1 MSNHKHASIQRA
13 AGGASAAGAVVVNG
27 LPRASGKADAEYA
40 RRRWALRDQRP
51 AYDRMR
57 KEGAQASSRVAP
69 QEVFTS
75 CPSSIAETGFFVFP
89 RRNFYEAVYE
99 THQTMAS
106 PL

>member
-1 MSNHKHASIQRA
+1 M
-13 AGGASAAGAVVVNG
+13 V
-27 LPRASGKADAEYA
+27 EA
-40 RRRWALRDQRP
+40 RRKAIAEWASEGEPKSVGEPELALRYKGPVCDSI
-51 AYDRMR
+51 R

-89 RRNFYEAVYE
+89 RRNFYEAAYE

-106 PL
+106 LL

>member
-1 MSNHKHASIQRA
+1 M
-13 AGGASAAGAVVVNG
+13 V
-27 LPRASGKADAEYA
+27 EA
-40 RRRWALRDQRP
+40 RRRAVAEWASEGEPKSVGEPELALRYKRP
-51 AYDRMR
+51 VCIGIR

-106 PL
+106 LL

>member
-1 MSNHKHASIQRA
+1 M
-13 AGGASAAGAVVVNG
+13 V
-27 LPRASGKADAEYA
+27 EA
-40 RRRWALRDQRP
+40 RRRAVAEWASEGKPKSVGEPELALRYKRP
-51 AYDRMR
+51 VCDSIR

-106 PL
+106 LL